1 MDKGAQRRGL
11 LFWAGILTK
20 AVEVKKPRENVCV
33 QAEQRYVYYLGCFQL
48 HITDDMQ
55 LGLIMA
61 TFKTIY
67 LFTYL
72 FGCARS

>member
-1 MDKGAQRRGL
+1 MGKGAQRRGL
-11 LFWAGILTK
+11 FFWAGILTE
-20 AVEVKKPRENVCV
+20 AVEVKRPRENVCV

-55 LGLIMA
+55 LDLIK
-61 TFKTIY
+61 TILKTIY
-67 LFTYL
+67 LLTYL